1 MQVYVTP
8 HTADGPLQLPL
19 FAAVVEP
26 EYRREMTI
34 AERFEAF
41 HAANP
46 HVAALLAEMA
56 LALRRQGRTRYG
68 IKALVEALRFQF
80 AVQTTG
86 DDFKINNDFTA
97 HYARLL
103 MREHA
108 QLAGYFDTREI
119 RT

>member
-1 MQVYVTP
+1 MVMQMS
-8 HTADGPLQLPL
+8 L
-19 FAAVVEP
+19 FPSIAEP

-46 HVAALLAEMA
+46 HVAALLGEMA
-56 LALRRQGRTRYG
+56 LALRDNGRARYG
-68 IKALVEALRFQF
+68 IKALIETLRFQYN
-80 AVQTTG
+80 VQTTG

-103 MREHA
+103 MREHPA
-108 QLAGYFDTREI
+108 LAGFFETREI
-119 RT
+119 RAS